1 MQYGV
6 GFNAG
11 LEAAIREL
19 QLRADLS
26 ANNLDVPV
34 EAASMWRMAANAVRD
49 LREAKPCATYPKG
62 GRIK

>member
-34 EAASMWRMAANAVRD
+34 EAAPMWRMAADAVRD